1 MKTNLG
7 LSVLENAQ
15 SLHVFKSNSIR
26 VAFNSQETTDHLQA
40 CESER
45 KFAKTAGSP
54 GDWTLNRPSPI
65 RQKFAKSVVWVT
77 ETGQQTGPDS
87 ATNLTCSRMRQGVPK
102 TQIAFLRQTNSHTHK
117 QPFVIYSPPTWIHVT
132 F

>member
-1 MKTNLG
+1 MKHCPDSIFFLSLFASSPPLPLLSIYSLKVKTNLG

-54 GDWTLNRPSPI
+54 GDWALNSPI
-65 RQKFAKSVVWVT
+65 RQKFAKSVTVWVT
-77 ETGQQTGPDS
+77 ETANWARQRQP
-87 ATNLTCSRMRQGVPK
+87 AT
-102 TQIAFLRQTNSHTHK
+102 SH
-117 QPFVIYSPPTWIHVT
+117 VLE
-132 F
+132 

>member
-1 MKTNLG
+1 MTYIALR
-7 LSVLENAQ
+7 VLTDIEQ
-15 SLHVFKSNSIR
+15 TVFKSNSIR
-26 VAFNSQETTDHLQA
+26 GAFNSQETTDHLQA

-54 GDWTLNRPSPI
+54 GDWTLNRLCPI

-87 ATNLTCSRMRQGVPK
+87 ANFTCSRMRVSQKPK
-102 TQIAFLRQTNSHTHK
+102 
-117 QPFVIYSPPTWIHVT
+117 
-132 F
+132 

>member
-1 MKTNLG
+1 MIYFTSPPLPLLSIYSLKVKTNLG
-7 LSVLENAQ
+7 LSILENAH

-26 VAFNSQETTDHLQA
+26 GAFNSQETTDHLQA

-87 ATNLTCSRMRQGVPK
+87 ACSRMRVSQKPK
-102 TQIAFLRQTNSHTHK
+102 
-117 QPFVIYSPPTWIHVT
+117 
-132 F
+132 